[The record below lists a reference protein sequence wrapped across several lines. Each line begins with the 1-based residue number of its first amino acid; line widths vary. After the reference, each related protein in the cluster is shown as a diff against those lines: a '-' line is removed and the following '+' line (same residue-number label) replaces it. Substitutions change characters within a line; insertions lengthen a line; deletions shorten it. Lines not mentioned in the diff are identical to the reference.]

1 MLANY
6 RMKGHELVWFSPSPP
21 SIACFLFLVFGF
33 RMYIHDIRSLVDKY
47 RLLVVNGILSL
58 TSLPL
63 IHTYSLLLLQ
73 GRISTVILLLE
84 KTLLD
89 IIDSSAT

>member
-47 RLLVVNGILSL
+47 RLLVVNGIL
-58 TSLPL
+58 
-63 IHTYSLLLLQ
+63 
-73 GRISTVILLLE
+73 
-84 KTLLD
+84 
-89 IIDSSAT
+89 